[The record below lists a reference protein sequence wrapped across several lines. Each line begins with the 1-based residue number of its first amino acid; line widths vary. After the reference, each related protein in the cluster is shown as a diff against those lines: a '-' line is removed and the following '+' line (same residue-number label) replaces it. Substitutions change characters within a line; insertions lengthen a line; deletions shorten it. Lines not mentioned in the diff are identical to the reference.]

1 MTWMAGGGPD
11 SVGVL
16 LPETVK
22 EGVTGVA
29 MPDWSSDMK
38 RTRWR

>member
-1 MTWMAGGGPD
+1 MTWMAGGGFA
-11 SVGVL
+11 SVGVFVPDML
-16 LPETVK
+16 K

-38 RTRWR
+38 RTR